1 MATWGSEMGGFK
13 LVGWFGFG
21 FGLFR
26 LPWCLGEGREGWLTG
41 GGAGV
46 SVTMGCGVVTL
57 LWGPVW
63 RFYVEDLG
71 RFVVYLSSSFF

>member
-26 LPWCLGEGREGWLTG
+26 LPWCLGGGKGGVVDWGWGR
-41 GGAGV
+41 GV
-46 SVTMGCGVVTL
+46 SDGGMWSCDAVV
-57 LWGPVW
+57 GPGLAVL
-63 RFYVEDLG
+63 R
-71 RFVVYLSSSFF
+71 